1 MQSTART
8 PVEVSRLPHA
18 APDDDGWAR
27 WLAGD
32 AGGDPHGLFAPLLK
46 GSFVLGRSVQSL
58 DGKIATATGK
68 SFWIGGAEDRLHT
81 HRLRA
86 ICDAVLVGAGTVQ
99 ADDPL
104 LTTRLCVG
112 PSPLRVVIDTNRTLS
127 PNYRLFAGGPPTLL
141 LCAEDAAGPDLHGSA
156 AVARVAR
163 VAGAGLD
170 LACVLDVLAQRG
182 HKRIFVEGG
191 GITVS
196 RFLVAGLLDRL
207 HVTIAPVLLG
217 AGVPALTLPG
227 VDDPAQGQRLAWTAH
242 RVGADL
248 LLDVTLAR
256 Q

>member
-1 MQSTART
+1 MQPVART
-8 PVEVSRLPHA
+8 PVEVSQFAHP
-18 APDDDGWAR
+18 APDARGWAR

-32 AGGDPHGLFAPLLK
+32 AGGDPHGLFAPLTAA
-46 GSFVLGRSVQSL
+46 SFVLGRSVQSL

-68 SFWIGGAEDRLHT
+68 SFWIGGPEDRLHT

-86 ICDAVLVGAGTVQ
+86 LCDAVLVGAGTVQ

-104 LTTRLCVG
+104 LTTRLCAG

-141 LCAEDAAGPDLHGSA
+141 LCAEDAAGADMHGSA
-156 AVARVAR
+156 DVARVPR
-163 VAGAGLD
+163 LPGAGLD
-170 LACVLDVLAQRG
+170 LACVCDALTQRG
-182 HKRIFVEGG
+182 HRRIFVEGG

-196 RFLVAGLLDRL
+196 RFLAAGLLDRL

-217 AGVPALTLPG
+217 AGVPAFTLPG
-227 VDDPAQGQRLAWTAH
+227 VDDPAQGRRLEWNAH